1 MVFVTHDKD
10 FSKLGVEILTANERL
25 VDVGREGRE

>member
-10 FSKLGVEILTANERL
+10 FSELGVEILTANEKL
-25 VDVGREGRE
+25 VSVGKK